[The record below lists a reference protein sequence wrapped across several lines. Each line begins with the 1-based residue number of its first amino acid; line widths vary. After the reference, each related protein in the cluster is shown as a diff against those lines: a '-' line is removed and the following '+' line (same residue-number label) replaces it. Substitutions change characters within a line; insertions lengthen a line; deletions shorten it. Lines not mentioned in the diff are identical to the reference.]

1 MTQAIRV
8 SRTSRAKNLPSH
20 KQLQRWVGA
29 VFNRCRL
36 PNAGLGIR
44 LVGAVEGARL
54 NARYRGKNGPT
65 NVLSFRCELPLPD
78 GAPWLGDVVICAPV
92 VVREARRQGKAVMIH
107 WAHMVVHGV
116 LHLLGHD
123 HIRPR
128 QAARM
133 EALEQRI
140 LADLK
145 IPDPYQ

>member
-1 MTQAIRV
+1 MTPIHISRATQA
-8 SRTSRAKNLPSH
+8 KNIPSN
-20 KQLQRWVGA
+20 KQLQLWAGA
-29 VFNRCRL
+29 TLRRC
-36 PNAGLGIR
+36 NAPGSGLGIR

-54 NARYRGKNGPT
+54 NARYRGKNRPT

-92 VVREARRQGKAVMIH
+92 VVREARGQGKKVVNH

-140 LADLK
+140 LADFK